1 MSGKEVYKQAVIAML
16 AAARR
21 AIDEAGLTV
30 DDIACVIP
38 HQANLRIIEAIGE
51 RLGIPREKVF
61 VNVDRY
67 GNTSAAAVA
76 IALDE
81 ANRSGRIKSGD
92 YVLMV
97 VFGGGL
103 TWASTIVEW

>member
-1 MSGKEVYKQAVIAML
+1 ML
-16 AAARR
+16 AAARK

-38 HQANLRIIEAIGE
+38 HQANLRIIESIGE